1 MNTLNRL
8 FHFSPVS
15 AFSLYKLEMLDTF
28 RIATYNIH
36 KCKGLDFR
44 TNPSRIADV
53 LREINADIIA
63 LQEVVSVENGKLEEN
78 QARFIAEELGFEYRI
93 GENRKH
99 LGGIYGNVVLSHFP
113 IHEAKNFDITIRG
126 REPRGCQHVDVKIGA
141 HSLLHVYNIHLGTAF
156 FERRRQIRRLLDDEI
171 LNRYHPAPRVLLGDF
186 NEWTHGLASKLLK
199 AHFRSADLREYLAR
213 KRTYPGVF
221 PFLHLDHI
229 YYDNHLKIEN
239 AFVHR
244 SRLALFAS
252 DHLPL
257 VADFSLK

>member
-1 MNTLNRL
+1 M
-8 FHFSPVS
+8 
-15 AFSLYKLEMLDTF
+15 AETF

-44 TNPSRIADV
+44 TSPLRIADV
-53 LREINADIIA
+53 LREINADIVC
-63 LQEVVSVENGKLEEN
+63 LQEVVSRENGESEEN
-78 QARFIAEELGFEYRI
+78 QARFIAEELGFEYRL

-99 LGGIYGNVVLSHFP
+99 LGGAYGNVVLSRFP
-113 IHEAKNFDITIRG
+113 VLEDKNFDISIRG
-126 REPRGCQHVDVKIGA
+126 REPRGCQHVDVKINER
-141 HSLLHVYNIHLGTAF
+141 HLLHVYNIHLGTAF
-156 FERRRQIRRLLDDEI
+156 FERRRQIQRLLDDEI
-171 LNRYHPAPRVLLGDF
+171 LNRLHPAPRVLLGDF

-213 KRTYPGVF
+213 KRTYPGF
-221 PFLHLDHI
+221 LPFLHLDHI

-244 SRLALFAS
+244 SRLSLIAS

>member
-1 MNTLNRL
+1 M
-8 FHFSPVS
+8 
-15 AFSLYKLEMLDTF
+15 ADTF

-44 TNPSRIADV
+44 TSALRIAGV
-53 LREINADIIA
+53 LREIEADIIA
-63 LQEVVSVENGKLEEN
+63 LQEVVSLERGKPEEN
-78 QARFIAEELGFEYRI
+78 QARFLAEELGFEYRI

-99 LGGIYGNVVLSHFP
+99 LGGAYGNVMMSRFP
-113 IHEAKNFDITIRG
+113 ILEDKNFDISIHG
-126 REPRGCQHVDVKIGA
+126 REPRGCQHVDVKIGSR
-141 HSLLHVYNIHLGTAF
+141 HLLHVYNIHLGTAF
-156 FERRRQIRRLLDDEI
+156 FERRKQIKRLLDDGI
-171 LNRYHPAPRVLLGDF
+171 LNRYHRAPRILLGDF

-244 SRLALFAS
+244 SRLALLAS